1 MVDPVSQSTASP
13 GYADLNDADMGAFRA
28 RQKWL
33 LQARSANRKGKQI
46 PPIDGDWDI
55 TLFLAGRGFGKTAAI
70 VQWAWW
76 EAWRQP
82 GIIGHVIAPTYSDA
96 RGTVF
101 EGPAGFK
108 SVVPPECLWRGSWD
122 RAYTSTPPIELK
134 FANGSIIRGFG
145 AVEEASRLRGPQC
158 HFLIGDELRE
168 WDKPAGNLELALN
181 NALFGLRLIYPDGT
195 PARALLAT
203 TSKPIPF
210 LKRLQRREGVRV
222 VRGTSYENVA
232 NLSTT
237 FRRTLFSLEG
247 TNLGRQEIHGAF
259 LDEESDTSIIKR
271 HWIKLWPARKPL
283 PAFHF
288 IVESYDTAAS
298 EENFDKKRQETDPTA
313 SIVIGIFNVNDAFD
327 EKERKRLGIKCRYAG
342 LLCEAWSERLGLPE
356 LLEKARKQHR
366 VRWGGGGRGGDAMKG
381 RQADIVLIEDK
392 SSGPGLRQFLHKFN
406 VPAWPTNPGRLDKTM
421 RLHGVSPLLFQGM
434 LFVPESLRPD
444 REGMPRDW
452 VEPYLEQLCAY
463 AGPGSVEH
471 DDFVDTTSG
480 AYTYLRDN
488 GILEAEPNEK
498 VIDREEHRD
507 AEERQALKLAE
518 QQKQRKRE
526 NPYG

>member
-1 MVDPVSQSTASP
+1 MSGAAQYS
-13 GYADLNDADMGAFRA
+13 DLDDADMAAFRA
-28 RQKWL
+28 RQRWL
-33 LQARSANRKGKQI
+33 LQARSRRRQGKQL
-46 PPIDGDWDI
+46 PPTDDAWDI
-55 TLFLAGRGFGKTAAI
+55 LLFIAGRGFGKTLSLT
-70 VQWAWW
+70 QWGFW
-76 EAWRQP
+76 EGWRAP
-82 GIIGHVIAPTYSDA
+82 EIIGHVVAPTYSDA

-108 SVVPPECLWRGSWD
+108 SIIPAECLWRASWD

-134 FANGSIIRGFG
+134 LSNGSIIRGFG

-158 HFLIGDELRE
+158 HFLLGDELRE

-181 NALFGLRLIYPDGT
+181 NALFGLRLLYPDGT

-210 LKRLQRREGVRV
+210 LKRLQKREGVRV
-222 VRGTSYENVA
+222 VRGTSYENLP
-232 NLSTT
+232 NLSPT
-237 FRRTLFSLEG
+237 FRNTILAMEG

-259 LDEESDTSIIKR
+259 LDEESDLSIIKR

-283 PAFHF
+283 PSFHF

-313 SIVIGIFNVNDAFD
+313 CAVFGVFNVNDAFD
-327 EKERKRLGIKCRYAG
+327 EGERKKLGIKSRYAV
-342 LLCEAWSERLGLPE
+342 LVCDAWDERLGLPE
-356 LLEKARKQHR
+356 LLERARKQHR
-366 VRWGGGGRGGDAMKG
+366 VKWGGGGKRGGDAVEG

-392 SSGPGLRQFLHKFN
+392 SSGPGLRQFLAKYG
-406 VPAWPTNPGRLDKTM
+406 VPAWPTNPGRIDKTM
-421 RLHGVSPLLFQGM
+421 RLHAISPLLHQGM

-452 VEPYLEQLCAY
+452 CEPYLEQLTAF

-471 DDFVDTTSG
+471 DDYVDVTTG
-480 AYTYLRDN
+480 AFAYLRDR
-488 GILEAEPNEK
+488 GILQASPNEAI
-498 VIDREEHRD
+498 IDREEFRD
-507 AEERQALKLAE
+507 LEEQKAIRAQEE
-518 QQKQRKRE
+518 QRRRGRG

>member
-1 MVDPVSQSTASP
+1 MSQTAP
-13 GYADLNDADMGAFRA
+13 HGYSDLDDADMAAFRA

-46 PPIDGDWDI
+46 PPVDMDWDI
-55 TLFLAGRGFGKTAAI
+55 LLFLAGRGFGKTAAI

-181 NALFGLRLIYPDGT
+181 NALFGLRLMYPDGT

-222 VRGTSYENVA
+222 VRGTSYENVS
-232 NLSTT
+232 NLSST
-237 FRRTLFSLEG
+237 FRRTLFALEG

-259 LDEESDTSIIKR
+259 LDEESDTSIVKR

-298 EENFDKKRQETDPTA
+298 EENFNKKKQETDPTA
-313 SIVIGIFNVNDAFD
+313 CIVIGVFNVNDAFT
-327 EKERKRLGIKCRYAG
+327 EKERKAFGIKCRYAG
-342 LLCEAWSERLGLPE
+342 LLCEAWSERLGLPD

-366 VRWGGGGRGGDAMKG
+366 VRWGGGGRGGDAMQGK
-381 RQADIVLIEDK
+381 QADIVLIEDK
-392 SSGPGLRQFLHKFN
+392 SSGPGLRQFLHKYS

-421 RLHGVSPLLFQGM
+421 RLHGVSPLLYQGM

-444 REGMPRDW
+444 REGLARDW
-452 VEPYLEQLCAY
+452 CENFLEQVTAF

-471 DDFVDTTSG
+471 DDYVDALTG
-480 AYTYLRDN
+480 AYTYLRDR
-488 GILEAEPNEK
+488 GILEAEPNER
-498 VIDREEHRD
+498 VIDREEFND
-507 AEERQALKLAE
+507 KEEREAIKALE
-518 QQKQRKRE
+518 SQKRRKRE